1 MRRRDITIALG
12 ALLLG
17 LAAAAGIL
25 QNSVLET
32 GSWGLSFRQE
42 GVPPIG
48 TAGKDQLA
56 QYDAAYIGNT
66 GEKVLYLTFDAGY
79 ENGCTEK
86 ILDVLKKQEVKA
98 AFFLVGNYIQR
109 NADLVRRMVDEG
121 HTVGNHTMHHPDMS
135 TVTDKAAFAKELQEL
150 ESLYKETTGRDLPKF
165 YRPPQG
171 IYSEENLKM
180 AKELGYQTLFWS
192 LAYVDWNNDAQPTR
206 EQAFA
211 KLLPRTHPGAVILLH
226 STSRTNAEILDE
238 LLTRWKEE
246 GYRFGTVEELFAA

>member
-98 AFFLVGNYIQR
+98 AFFLVGNYIER
-109 NADLVRRMVDEG
+109 NADLVRRMAEEG

-135 TVTDKAAFAKELQEL
+135 AITDKAAFAKELQEL